1 MQSLPTAEGK
11 DPSAGFDQLYEE
23 MSSWHGWSSPKVRE
37 NVLGSARNLFRWLR
51 ERGHES
57 MSTVRLDDVR
67 DHYMQRAKEITYL
80 ISLRYTL
87 KLVFSYMTA
96 TERIGFDS
104 SSVFRLKVP
113 RRNRL
118 LPAMDA
124 DAIARVLDAIDR
136 SSCIGKRDYAF
147 ILLGAATGL
156 RESDIAALRLKDVDW
171 RKGAI
176 SIVQRKTSRAI
187 SVPLLRGVGDALQD
201 YILNGRGEPEVDR
214 VFVTSAGGRP
224 LTPGLLTRMF
234 LQRCRR
240 AGVARMPHD
249 GLSFHS
255 LRRSVGKRLCTAGVP
270 LESIAQCL
278 GHGSVRSA
286 ERYIC
291 LAGESLAECA
301 LGFDVV
307 GNGGALWN

>member
-1 MQSLPTAEGK
+1 MQSLPMADGK
-11 DPSAGFDQLYEE
+11 VPSAGFDQLYEE
-23 MSSWHGWSSPKVRE
+23 MSSWQGWSSPKVRE
-37 NVLGSARNLFRWLR
+37 HVLGSTRNLFKWLR
-51 ERGHES
+51 DRGHES

-87 KLVFSYMTA
+87 KLVFNYMAA
-96 TERIGFDS
+96 TGRIGFDP

-113 RRNRL
+113 RRSKL

-124 DAIARVLDAIDR
+124 DEIARILDSIDR
-136 SSCIGKRDYAF
+136 HTQVGKRDYAF

-201 YILNGRGEPEVDR
+201 YILNGRGESETDR
-214 VFVTSAGGRP
+214 VFVTTIGGRP

-234 LQRCRR
+234 SQRCRS
-240 AGVARMPHD
+240 AGIARMPHD

-278 GHGSVRSA
+278 GHGSVHSA

-291 LAGESLAECA
+291 LSGESLAECA

-307 GNGGALWN
+307 GNGGVLWN

>member
-1 MQSLPTAEGK
+1 MQSLPTSEGK
-11 DPSAGFDQLYEE
+11 APSEGFDQLYDE

-51 ERGHES
+51 ERGHEN
-57 MSTVRLDDVR
+57 MSSVRLDDVR

-96 TERIGFDS
+96 TGRIGFDP

-124 DAIARVLDAIDR
+124 DAIARILDAIDR
-136 SSCIGKRDYAF
+136 STRTGKRDYAF

-156 RESDIAALRLKDVDW
+156 RSSDIAALRLKDVDW

-201 YILNGRGEPEVDR
+201 YILNGRGESETDR

-224 LTPGLLTRMF
+224 LTPGLLTSMF
-234 LQRCRR
+234 SRRCRS
-240 AGVARMPHD
+240 AGVVREPHD

-255 LRRSVGKRLCTAGVP
+255 LRRSVGKRLCTAGIP

-291 LAGESLAECA
+291 LSGESLAECA
-301 LGFDVV
+301 LGFDVI
-307 GNGGALWN
+307 GNGGATWN

>member
-1 MQSLPTAEGK
+1 MQSLPTADGK
-11 DPSAGFDQLYEE
+11 VPSAGFDQLYEE
-23 MSSWHGWSSPKVRE
+23 MSGWQGWSSPKVRE
-37 NVLGSARNLFRWLR
+37 NVLSSARNLFKRLR

-80 ISLRYTL
+80 PSVRYTL
-87 KLVFSYMTA
+87 KLIFNYMTA
-96 TERIGFDS
+96 TGRIGFDP
-104 SSVFRLKVP
+104 SSVFWLKVP

-136 SSCIGKRDYAF
+136 STGIGKRDYAF

-156 RESDIAALRLKDVDW
+156 RSSDIAALRLKDIDW
-171 RKGAI
+171 RKGTI

-187 SVPLLRGVGDALQD
+187 SVPLLRGAGDALQD
-201 YILNGRGEPEVDR
+201 YILNGRGGSETDR
-214 VFVTSAGGRP
+214 VFVTSVGGRS
-224 LTPGLLTRMF
+224 LTPGLLTSMF
-234 LQRCRR
+234 LRRCRR
-240 AGVARMPHD
+240 AGVARKPHD
-249 GLSFHS
+249 GFSFHS
-255 LRRSVGKRLCTAGVP
+255 IRRSVGKRLCTAGVP

-286 ERYIC
+286 EHYIC

-301 LGFDVV
+301 LGFDVI
-307 GNGGALWN
+307 GNGGVLWS

>member
-1 MQSLPTAEGK
+1 MQSLPTADGK
-11 DPSAGFDQLYEE
+11 IPSAGFDQLYEE
-23 MSSWHGWSSPKVRE
+23 MSSWQGWSSPKVRE
-37 NVLGSARNLFRWLR
+37 HVLGSTRHLFKWLR

-80 ISLRYTL
+80 VSLRYTL
-87 KLVFSYMTA
+87 KLVFSYMAA
-96 TERIGFDS
+96 TGRIAFDP

-124 DAIARVLDAIDR
+124 DAIARVLDVIDR
-136 SSCIGKRDYAF
+136 STCIGKRDYAF

-156 RESDIAALRLKDVDW
+156 RESDITALRLKDVDW

-201 YILNGRGEPEVDR
+201 YILNGRGEPEADR
-214 VFVTSAGGRP
+214 VFVTSVGGHP

-234 LQRCRR
+234 SQRCRR
-240 AGVARMPHD
+240 AGVVRKPHD

-291 LAGESLAECA
+291 LAGESLAGCA

>member
-1 MQSLPTAEGK
+1 MAS
-11 DPSAGFDQLYEE
+11 
-23 MSSWHGWSSPKVRE
+23 HR
-37 NVLGSARNLFRWLR
+37 
-51 ERGHES
+51 
-57 MSTVRLDDVR
+57 
-67 DHYMQRAKEITYL
+67 QRCA
-80 ISLRYTL
+80 
-87 KLVFSYMTA
+87 
-96 TERIGFDS
+96 
-104 SSVFRLKVP
+104 
-113 RRNRL
+113 
-118 LPAMDA
+118 
-124 DAIARVLDAIDR
+124 
-136 SSCIGKRDYAF
+136 
-147 ILLGAATGL
+147 
-156 RESDIAALRLKDVDW
+156 
-171 RKGAI
+171 
-176 SIVQRKTSRAI
+176 KTSLVQHAI
-187 SVPLLRGVGDALQD
+187 SVPLLRGVGDSLQD
-201 YILNGRGEPEVDR
+201 FILNGRGESEVDR

-278 GHGSVRSA
+278 GHGSVHSA

-307 GNGGALWN
+307 GNGGALWS